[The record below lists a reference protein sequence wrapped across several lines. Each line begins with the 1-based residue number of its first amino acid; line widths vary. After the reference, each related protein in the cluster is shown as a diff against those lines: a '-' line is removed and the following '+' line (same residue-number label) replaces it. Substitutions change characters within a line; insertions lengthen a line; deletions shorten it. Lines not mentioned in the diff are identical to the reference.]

1 MQLATPSEYEVVFAA
16 MRPLVTVRAKNF
28 RSLRDVKVEL
38 QPLNVLVGP
47 NASGKSNFLDLI
59 AFLGDAVREDL
70 RPAITKRGGFEQVA
84 FRGGARQ
91 AQARTV
97 EITVEAIVTRYAS
110 DRARDAY
117 TLRFSQGK
125 AWKRP
130 GGRTM
135 ATLRR
140 DEEFRFKRTQG
151 SGRRLT
157 INGTEFTIYDTSTD
171 TPRKGKPRSENLLQ
185 KESLGLSTLPRLAS
199 DRGGEQVGK
208 IADLFSTF
216 RVFDINVPA
225 ARLPSALE
233 RGEKLQPDA
242 ANLAAFLHKLSG
254 DAGTF
259 RDLVDDARAMIPGLE
274 HIHFRPVGGPE
285 EAIAV
290 ELEERAL
297 RDRTSLA
304 DASYG
309 SIRALAL
316 LAMLYDPA
324 PPRLTC
330 IEEIDHGLHPYV
342 FDRLVERLRDASSR
356 TQFLVVTHSPALVNR
371 LRASELIVCERH
383 RESGETLIPAADPV
397 EVRKI
402 EKKLAGKM
410 GLGELW
416 FSGTLG
422 GTP

>member
-1 MQLATPSEYEVVFAA
+1 

-28 RSLRDVKVEL
+28 RSLRDVEVEL

-59 AFLGDAVREDL
+59 EFLGDAVREDL
-70 RPAITKRGGFEQVA
+70 RPALKKRGGFERVA

-91 AQARTV
+91 TQATKV

-110 DRARDAY
+110 DKARDAY

-125 AWKRP
+125 VMKTP
-130 GGRTM
+130 DGRSV
-135 ATLRR
+135 AVLRR

-157 INGTEFTIYDTSTD
+157 INGSNFTVYNTSAQQ
-171 TPRKGKPRSENLLQ
+171 GSKPKSESLLQ
-185 KESLGLSTLPRLAS
+185 QESLGLSTLPRLAP

-208 IADLFSTF
+208 LAELFSTF
-216 RVFDINVPA
+216 RVFDINVQA
-225 ARLPSALE
+225 ARLPSAIE
-233 RGEKLQPDA
+233 RGERLQPDA

-254 DAGTF
+254 DEDTF
-259 RDLVDDARAMIPGLE
+259 RDLEDDARAMIPGLE
-274 HIHFRPVGGPE
+274 RIHFRPVGGPE
-285 EAIAV
+285 AAVAV

-297 RDRTSLA
+297 HSRTSLA

-316 LAMLYDPA
+316 LAMLYDPD
-324 PPRLTC
+324 PPLLTC
-330 IEEIDHGLHPYV
+330 VEEIDHGLHPYV

-371 LRASELIVCERH
+371 LRASELIVCERDQ
-383 RESGETLIPAADPV
+383 ESGETLLPAADPE
-397 EVRKI
+397 EVREI

>member
-1 MQLATPSEYEVVFAA
+1 

-28 RSLRDVKVEL
+28 RSLRDVEVEL

-70 RPAITKRGGFEQVA
+70 RPAIERRGGFEHVA
-84 FRGGARQ
+84 FRGGERQ
-91 AQARTV
+91 TQARTV

-110 DRARDAY
+110 DKARDAY
-117 TLRFSQGK
+117 TLRFSEGK
-125 AWKRP
+125 ILERP
-130 GGRTM
+130 HGRAM
-135 ATLRR
+135 AVLRR

-151 SGRRLT
+151 SDRRLT
-157 INGTEFTIYDTSTD
+157 INGTKFTVYDTSKD
-171 TPRKGKPRSENLLQ
+171 TPRKGRQKSENLLQ
-185 KESLGLSTLPRLAS
+185 EESLGLSTLPRLAPE
-199 DRGGEQVGK
+199 RGGEQVGK

-216 RVFDINVPA
+216 RVFDVDVPA

-233 RGEKLQPDA
+233 RGDKLQADA
-242 ANLAAFLHKLSG
+242 SNLAAFLHKLSR
-254 DAGTF
+254 DADLF
-259 RDLVDDARAMIPGLE
+259 RDLEDDARAMIPGLE
-274 HIHFRPVGGPE
+274 RIHFRPVGGAE
-285 EAIAV
+285 EAVAV

-297 RDRTSLA
+297 RGRTSLA

-330 IEEIDHGLHPYV
+330 VEEIDHGLHPYV

-371 LRASELIVCERH
+371 LRASELIICERDQ
-383 RESGETLIPAADPV
+383 ETGETLIPAADPE

-402 EKKLAGKM
+402 EEKMAGKM